1 MPSLELQKSLNP
13 KGMRDLERAFGEL
26 REEFEEHNRYTKSFL
41 ATRKE
46 KSISLKQLAKKH
58 GLRF

>member
-1 MPSLELQKSLNP
+1 
-13 KGMRDLERAFGEL
+13 MRDLERAFGEL